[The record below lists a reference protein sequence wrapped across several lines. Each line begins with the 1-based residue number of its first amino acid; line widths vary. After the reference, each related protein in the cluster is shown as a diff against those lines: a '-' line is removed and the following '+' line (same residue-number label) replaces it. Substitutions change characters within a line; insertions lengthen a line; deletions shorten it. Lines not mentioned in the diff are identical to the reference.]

1 VSVLCPGVALW
12 PLYWRK
18 KRWVSGK
25 TNKNKINYSLQY
37 IFYTGRLSKQLK

>member
-18 KRWVSGK
+18 NDEWVGK
-25 TNKNKINYSLQY
+25 QIKTK
-37 IFYTGRLSKQLK
+37 